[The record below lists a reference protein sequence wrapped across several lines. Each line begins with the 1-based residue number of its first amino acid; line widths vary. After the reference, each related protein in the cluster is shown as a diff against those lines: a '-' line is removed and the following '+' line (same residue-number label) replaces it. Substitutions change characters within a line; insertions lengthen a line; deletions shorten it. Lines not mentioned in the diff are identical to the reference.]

1 MDGCLVQSN
10 LPCSVKAAGHLVLGV
25 WICYQFRGCAVVV
38 HLLPD
43 RMSRYE
49 GGKREPLDD
58 ICIVGCCWEVL
69 LKMGEVPDNSGT
81 VETL

>member
-10 LPCSVKAAGHLVLGV
+10 LPCSVKAAGHLVLGL

-43 RMSRYE
+43 RILLW
-49 GGKREPLDD
+49 GEPLDD
-58 ICIVGCCWEVL
+58 ICIVGCCWDAL

>member
-1 MDGCLVQSN
+1 M
-10 LPCSVKAAGHLVLGV
+10 
-25 WICYQFRGCAVVV
+25 
-38 HLLPD
+38 
-43 RMSRYE
+43 

-69 LKMGEVPDNSGT
+69 LKMGEVPDNGGT